1 MWPKTKNQQ
10 KIIDV
15 SKRIATQIKSTASAF
30 DTKGTFPHSHFDLI
44 RDTGYL
50 TAAVP
55 TAYGG
60 WGSSLLELMLG
71 QYELGKVDGSTA
83 VSVGMHH
90 QTVGTEASESKWPVS
105 ARSQIFNDIVNEGA
119 LINNVASEPEL
130 GSPRGGGTF
139 ATVLSPGDNGDWI
152 LNGRKNWSTLSPQLT
167 YALTYAS
174 LENGTNQIV
183 KIAQKMNAHGVSI
196 DETWNSMAMRS
207 TGSHDIV
214 FDNVRVCDEDIL
226 IKIDPSL
233 PSASLNEGDAWFPL
247 LLSAANLGI
256 ARAASSYAIDFAIN
270 RKPTG
275 SQSSISQ
282 IPFVRQQIAEM
293 ESILMMAYRT
303 LFSCGEDWDNYPDHR
318 ADLLIEIGIVKIKT
332 IDASIAVTDK
342 AMRIVGGV
350 ALEKNRPLERY
361 FRDVRSAV
369 SNPPIEARALNQLAV
384 LLLD

>member
-1 MWPKTKNQQ
+1 
-10 KIIDV
+10 
-15 SKRIATQIKSTASAF
+15 
-30 DTKGTFPHSHFDLI
+30 
-44 RDTGYL
+44 
-50 TAAVP
+50 
-55 TAYGG
+55 
-60 WGSSLLELMLG
+60 
-71 QYELGKVDGSTA
+71 
-83 VSVGMHH
+83 
-90 QTVGTEASESKWPVS
+90 
-105 ARSQIFNDIVNEGA
+105 
-119 LINNVASEPEL
+119 
-130 GSPRGGGTF
+130 
-139 ATVLSPGDNGDWI
+139 
-152 LNGRKNWSTLSPQLT
+152 
-167 YALTYAS
+167 